1 MLEKVKSRKQLSLID
16 VPKLVAEDFL
26 CDVKE
31 EYGNVR
37 WVKLKDLMRKAEAY
51 DMFVQFG
58 IVPQSPP
65 PSSSMSEE
73 EESKDDA
80 IQTLTKEYSK

>member
-1 MLEKVKSRKQLSLID
+1 
-16 VPKLVAEDFL
+16 
-26 CDVKE
+26 
-31 EYGNVR
+31 
-37 WVKLKDLMRKAEAY
+37 MRKAEAY